1 MESSTRTTVPL
12 TRAALLLLGLWLPT
26 PVLAQTA
33 PPLPERRLVINS
45 LLVARLNPL
54 GLELQTRGGYQ
65 RRLYPHEGPLFRDN
79 FLFVGVY
86 PKLSPAGIKVGPV
99 VEVQPLSIFNLRLS
113 AEYVGFFGAQGFL
126 QSRPSANADASDT
139 ARDDGKA
146 AGQHYSASGMRL
158 ALEPFVQMKLGPV
171 AVRNRFA
178 AEYWSMGL
186 RGEDRVWY
194 DATLDT
200 LVPGKGF
207 TLANDLDV
215 LFLGLPPLVVGARY
229 SLVEPLYTPRHLE
242 AGEALTVDNGHQRV
256 GLLAAYVFYDEGYT
270 AFNKPAVILNVAWYL
285 QHRFRTGADVNRAMP
300 YLLLGFAFQSDLLDG
315 T

>member
-1 MESSTRTTVPL
+1 M
-12 TRAALLLLGLWLPT
+12 TRAALLLLGLCVPAT
-26 PVLAQTA
+26 ALAQSS
-33 PPLPERRLVINS
+33 PLLPEVPERRLVINN
-45 LLVARLNPL
+45 LLVTRLNPL

-65 RRLYPHEGPLFRDN
+65 RQLYRKEGLLFRDN
-79 FLFVGVY
+79 FLFVGAY
-86 PKLSPAGIKVGPV
+86 PKLNPAGIKVGPV
-99 VEVQPLSIFNLRLS
+99 VEIQPLSIFNLRLS
-113 AEYVGFFGAQGFL
+113 AEYVGFFGTMGFL
-126 QSRPSANADASDT
+126 QSRPSPNADYSDT
-139 ARDDGKA
+139 ALDAGKA
-146 AGQHYSASGMRL
+146 AGLNTSASGARL
-158 ALEPFVQMKLGPV
+158 AIEPFVQMKVGPI

-178 AEYWSMGL
+178 AEYWNMGL

-207 TLANDLDV
+207 TLSNDLDV

-229 SLVEPLYTPRHLE
+229 SLVEPLYASRNLAANEP
-242 AGEALTVDNGHQRV
+242 LTVDNGHHRV

-270 AFNKPAVILNVAWYL
+270 AFNKPAVLLNVAWYV

-315 T
+315 Q